1 MKRSGILTALAALGL
16 SALADNPIISGQFT
30 ADPTV
35 RVFGGRLYLY
45 PSHDIPSPVESLK
58 EWFCMADYHVFS
70 SDDLIDWTDHGMVLD
85 QKQVP
90 WANGESYAMWA
101 PDCVEKNG
109 TYYFYFPMQPAGE
122 GRRGFN
128 VGVAF
133 AQNPEGPF
141 TPLPTPIEGIMGI
154 DPCVLIDDDG
164 SSYIYWSGMGL
175 RGAKLADNMI
185 QLASEPV
192 VMEGLPDGFKEG
204 PFAFKRDGHYYLTFP
219 WVRGGEDATET
230 LAYAMSDSPLGPWAF
245 KGLIMEEWPDGCWT
259 NHHSLVEYDGQWYIF
274 YHHNDYSPDFDK
286 NRSARADRVEFAPDG
301 TIYQVKPTLRGIGRA
316 DARRPLQIDR
326 YSDISAKG
334 AQIDFI
340 NPDDK
345 FRGWKTTLTGKDA
358 WIRYDNVDFKNQSP
372 ALVSVRARATKPA
385 KVAVTLAETGALV
398 ADVEIEPTDE
408 WTIFRARVAS
418 DAITGVHDLQVSL
431 VKGGPVEIDFIGFD
445 EMHGLGCGCSEGENA
460 TPSAG
465 TLDGTYFSVPSEDCT
480 DVDSEGFIRRWLL
493 LDPIDK
499 PNRTNVVFTD
509 SYLRDAFYHEY
520 FPGQLTAVPK
530 NGAFEKVAGEKL
542 QWRDLVSTGYNV
554 HLYRY
559 ATTHGLRKYGVL
571 FWAVTVIDSP
581 SDYSDVRLSVGSNS
595 ASMWWLNGEEVLTL
609 SGDRRMVMDDA
620 CSPRISLKKGR
631 NVLRGAVINGP
642 GMSSFCV
649 RFLDADGR
657 PLTDVKSCR

>member
-1 MKRSGILTALAALGL
+1 MKKSGILIALAAVGL
-16 SALADNPIISGQFT
+16 SATADNPIIGGQFT
-30 ADPTV
+30 ADPTA

-45 PSHDIPSPVESLK
+45 PSHDIPSPIESLK

-70 SDDLIDWTDHGMVLD
+70 SDNLIDWTDHGMILD

-133 AQNPEGPF
+133 AQSPEGPF

-154 DPCVLIDDDG
+154 DPCVLTDDDG

-175 RGAKLADNMI
+175 RGARLADNMI
-185 QLASEPV
+185 QLASEPA
-192 VMEGLPDGFKEG
+192 VMEGLPEGFKEG

-219 WVRGGEDATET
+219 WVRGGEGGTET
-230 LAYAMSDSPLGPWAF
+230 LAYAMSDNPLGPWEF

-274 YHHNDYSPDFDK
+274 YHHNDYSPEFDK
-286 NRSARADRVEFAPDG
+286 RRSARADRVEFASDG
-301 TIYQVKPTLRGIGRA
+301 TIVQVKPTLRGVGVA

-326 YSDISAKG
+326 YSDISPKG
-334 AQIDFI
+334 AEVDFI

-345 FRGWKTTLTGKDA
+345 FQGWKTTLTGKDA
-358 WIRYDNVDFKNQSP
+358 WVRYDNVDFKSHKP
-372 ALVSVRARATKPA
+372 STLMIRARANKTA
-385 KVAVTLAETGALV
+385 RVAVTLADTGASV
-398 ADVEIEPTDE
+398 GTVEIDPTDE
-408 WTIFRARVAS
+408 WTIFQAPVEA
-418 DAITGVHDLQVSL
+418 DPITGVHDLRVSL
-431 VKGGPVEIDFIGFD
+431 VKGGPVEIDCIGFD
-445 EMHGLGCGCSEGENA
+445 EMQGSGCGSCGGKCS

-465 TLDGTYFSVPSEDCT
+465 TVDGTYFSVPTGECT
-480 DVDSEGFIRRWLL
+480 DVDSDGFIRRWFLL
-493 LDPIDK
+493 EPIDK

-530 NGAFEKVAGEKL
+530 DGAIEKVDGEKL

-581 SDYSDVRLSVGSNS
+581 QDYRNVRLSVGSNS
-595 ASMWWLNGEEVLTL
+595 ASMWWVNGEEVLTL

-620 CSPRISLKKGR
+620 CSGRINLRKGR
-631 NVLRGAVINGP
+631 NVVRGAVINGP

-649 RFLDADGR
+649 RFLDAEGL
-657 PLTDVKSCR
+657 PVTNIQVCQ